1 MDKAVW
7 GEPLRWGFFRW
18 GVTVMTFDVA
28 LEQLKKA
35 PSPRRAIVDSGLVL
49 VDGVECRV
57 DVFTVDFES
66 LKKRFEKVS

>member
-1 MDKAVW
+1 VDEA
-7 GEPLRWGFFRW
+7 FFDYARFDNARFD
-18 GVTVMTFDVA
+18 VYVLKFDVA
-28 LEQLKKA
+28 LEQLKNV
-35 PSPRRAIVDSGLVL
+35 PSPRRAIVDSGMVL

>member
-1 MDKAVW
+1 MDKAIV
-7 GEPLRWGFFRW
+7 GDMRVGYFRI
-18 GVTVMTFDVA
+18 GVFTDTLDVA
-28 LEQLKKA
+28 LEQLKNVS
-35 PSPRRAIVDSGLVL
+35 SPRRAIVDSGMVL

>member
-1 MDKAVW
+1 MDEA
-7 GEPLRWGFFRW
+7 FFDYARFDNARFD
-18 GVTVMTFDVA
+18 VYVLKFDVA
-28 LEQLKKA
+28 LEQLKNV
-35 PSPRRAIVDSGLVL
+35 PSPRRAIVDSGMVL